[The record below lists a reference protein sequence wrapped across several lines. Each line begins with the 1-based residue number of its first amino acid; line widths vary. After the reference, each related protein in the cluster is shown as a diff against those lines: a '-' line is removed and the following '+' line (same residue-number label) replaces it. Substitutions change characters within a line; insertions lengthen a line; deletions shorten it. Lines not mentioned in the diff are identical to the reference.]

1 MTEYVMQYEPSP
13 ELLNRAMMAW
23 AKPQRSRGEKI
34 RRLVLGVLLYLI
46 LVFGVFLLLHYDLV
60 TRSMLLGGLVGL
72 FLGIV
77 IWAATYHKSMKKI
90 TKASHGAMARHGVTQ
105 ARFSAEDIRLTSQIS
120 ETRVDWLCFYEV
132 MDLGDATV
140 LRTGGVIYAVPD
152 SALPADITPLQF
164 RKDLQSWLEAAR

>member
-90 TKASHGAMARHGVTQ
+90 TKASHGAMARHGVRRRDFRLKTYDLPHKSVKHAWTGCVFMKLWTLGMRLSC
-105 ARFSAEDIRLTSQIS
+105 ARVA
-120 ETRVDWLCFYEV
+120 
-132 MDLGDATV
+132 
-140 LRTGGVIYAVPD
+140 
-152 SALPADITPLQF
+152 
-164 RKDLQSWLEAAR
+164 